1 MNYIECVGSIYIYI
15 YMDTTI
21 ENDLRN
27 QVRKIRTNS
36 NMHRLDE
43 IKKNNLIGDMSL
55 IRDNCVI

>member
-1 MNYIECVGSIYIYI
+1 MCMNYIECVGSIYIYI

-43 IKKNNLIGDMSL
+43 IKKNRELN
-55 IRDNCVI
+55 